1 MRLIATGARNWL
13 SLPNVGLKSWEWML
27 LSVEI
32 NTDSNGKL
40 FPIFPSGNC
49 CQITGPGRVVSSPC
63 PHVAARRLSKSWR
76 WQTSIG
82 LDDIANLYIYSL
94 SVAVNEAAVWLA
106 GSSQANLC
114 LHLHFWKDLIWL
126 GSDKMLTK
134 LTRHPSK
141 FEAFSQVFIEHVF
154 VLTANLTS
162 KKELLISATKSEYVN
177 LLLPTAVYIWEC
189 YHHLRW
195 SSSLSIPS
203 QAHNRGPWPTQWCLS
218 ARRPIATHPTG
229 AKTGRSFHS
238 MNCSIVSKGLW
249 TDQTYTP
256 IEVVGFFHCFGKM
269 LNSHTV

>member
-13 SLPNVGLKSWEWML
+13 SLPNFGLKSWEWML
-27 LSVEI
+27 LSVVI
-32 NTDSNGKL
+32 NTDS
-40 FPIFPSGNC
+40 
-49 CQITGPGRVVSSPC
+49 GPGRVVSSPC

-162 KKELLISATKSEYVN
+162 KKEFLISGTKSNYVN

-203 QAHNRGPWPTQWCLS
+203 QALF
-218 ARRPIATHPTG
+218 TG
-229 AKTGRSFHS
+229 
-238 MNCSIVSKGLW
+238 VP
-249 TDQTYTP
+249 DP
-256 IEVVGFFHCFGKM
+256 
-269 LNSHTV
+269 LNGAWAQGDP